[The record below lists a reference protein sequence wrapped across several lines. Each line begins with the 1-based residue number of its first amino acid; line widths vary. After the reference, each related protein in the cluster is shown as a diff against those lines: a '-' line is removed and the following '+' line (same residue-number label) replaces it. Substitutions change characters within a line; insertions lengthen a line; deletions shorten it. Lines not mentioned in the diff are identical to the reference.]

1 MSRTIQVNIRVTPE
15 EHARLLKC
23 AGDAGLERGVFTR
36 GLVME
41 GLDRIAGGEP
51 MVQRTPPGPGH
62 LVAMDAMLNK
72 AIMEVERFANKWA
85 AHEAELLSLERK
97 DQLAMHSARVE
108 FLNGFPERISR
119 SLEPIKKEMTAM
131 MAAITDQ
138 PRLNAIDTRQ
148 AELVEA
154 VQANTRA
161 IRVIRK
167 DPRKAFGI
175 ILADGGVWSTLF
187 VCQYSLVM
195 VAMGMFVISAFGMT
209 LPGIGIPLAHKLA
222 SGDAEFCRLIR
233 YRFEVDGCQ
242 VPADHRINAAAASP
256 AAASKSA
263 RTKAGAA
270 SAKAKR
276 S

>member
-1 MSRTIQVNIRVTPE
+1 MSRTIQVNIRLTPD

-36 GLVME
+36 VLVME

-51 MVQRTPPGPGH
+51 IVQRALPGPGH

-72 AIMEVERFANKWA
+72 AIMEIERFTNKWA
-85 AHEAELLSLERK
+85 AHEAELLSMERK
-97 DQLAMHSARVE
+97 DQLAMHSARAE
-108 FLNGFPERISR
+108 FLAGLPERITD
-119 SLEPIKKEMTAM
+119 SLNPIKAEMAAM

-138 PRLNAIDTRQ
+138 PRLDAIDKKQ

-154 VQANTRA
+154 VRENTEA
-161 IRVIRK
+161 IQEVRK
-167 DPRKAFGI
+167 DPRKVTGLVLGDDRFWSSATICLWSLFMAGAGVLFIIGLGKSVPAFGI
-175 ILADGGVWSTLF
+175 P
-187 VCQYSLVM
+187 M
-195 VAMGMFVISAFGMT
+195 
-209 LPGIGIPLAHKLA
+209 AHKMA
-222 SGDAEFCRLIR
+222 AGDAEFCRLIR

-242 VPADHRINAAAASP
+242 VPADRRIDTAAAPAP
-256 AAASKSA
+256 AAGKGS

-270 SAKAKR
+270 SVKAKR

>member
-15 EHARLLKC
+15 EHARLMKC
-23 AGDAGLERGVFTR
+23 AGDAGLERGVFAR
-36 GLVME
+36 RLVME

-51 MVQRTPPGPGH
+51 MVQHMLPGPGH

-138 PRLNAIDTRQ
+138 PRLDAIDKKQ

-154 VQANTRA
+154 VRENTEA
-161 IRVIRK
+161 IKEVRE
-167 DPRKAFGI
+167 DPRIVTGLVLGDDRFWSSATICLWSLFMAGVGALFI
-175 ILADGGVWSTLF
+175 IGLGKSVPAV
-187 VCQYSLVM
+187 
-195 VAMGMFVISAFGMT
+195 
-209 LPGIGIPLAHKLA
+209 GIPLAHKMA
-222 SGDAEFCRLIR
+222 AGDAEFCRLVR
-233 YRFEVDGCQ
+233 YHFEAEICQ
-242 VPADHRINAAAASP
+242 VPAGHRTDPTLKPAP
-256 AAASKSA
+256 AAGKGS

>member
-1 MSRTIQVNIRVTPE
+1 MSRTIQVNIRLTPE
-15 EHARLLKC
+15 EHARLLEC
-23 AGDAGLERGVFTR
+23 ASDAGLERGVLAR
-36 GLVME
+36 DLVLG
-41 GLDRIAGGEP
+41 GLDRKTGGEP
-51 MVQRTPPGPGH
+51 MVQRPLPGPGD

-85 AHEAELLSLERK
+85 AHEAELLSMERK
-97 DQLAMHSARVE
+97 DQLAMYSARAE
-108 FLNGFPERISR
+108 FLAGFPERISR
-119 SLEPIKKEMTAM
+119 SLEPIKTEMAAM

-138 PRLNAIDTRQ
+138 PRLNSIDTRQ

-209 LPGIGIPLAHKLA
+209 LPGIGIPLSHKLV

-242 VPADHRINAAAASP
+242 VPADHRIDTAAAP
-256 AAASKSA
+256 AAASGKSS
-263 RTKAGAA
+263 RTKASVA
-270 SAKAKR
+270 SAKVKR

>member
-15 EHARLLKC
+15 EHARLLTC
-23 AGDAGLERGVFTR
+23 AGDAGLERGVFAR
-36 GLVME
+36 RLVLE

-51 MVQRTPPGPGH
+51 MAERTLPGPGD

-72 AIMEVERFANKWA
+72 AIMEVERFANTWA
-85 AHEAELLSLERK
+85 AHETELLSMERK
-97 DQLAMHSARVE
+97 DRVAMHSARVE
-108 FLNGFPERISR
+108 FLAGFPERIR
-119 SLEPIKKEMTAM
+119 DSLNPIKAE
-131 MAAITDQ
+131 MAAMKAAIADQ
-138 PRLNAIDTRQ
+138 PRLDAIDTKQ

-187 VCQYSLVM
+187 VCQWSLFM
-195 VAMGMFVISAFGMT
+195 AAAGMFVISAFGMT
-209 LPGIGIPLAHKLA
+209 FPGIGIPLAHKLA
-222 SGDAEFCRLIR
+222 AGDAEFCRLVR

-242 VPADHRINAAAASP
+242 VPADHRIDAAAVPAAAAG
-256 AAASKSA
+256 KSS
-263 RTKAGAA
+263 RTRAGAA

>member
-1 MSRTIQVNIRVTPE
+1 MSTKIQVNIRLTPE

-23 AGDAGLERGVFTR
+23 AGEAGLERAMFAR
-36 GLVME
+36 DLVME
-41 GLDRIAGGEP
+41 GLDRKAGGEP
-51 MVQRTPPGPGH
+51 TAQRTLPGPGNI
-62 LVAMDAMLNK
+62 VAMDAMLNN

-97 DQLAMHSARVE
+97 DRLAMHSARVE
-108 FLNGFPERISR
+108 FLTGFPERISR
-119 SLEPIKKEMTAM
+119 SLEPIKAEMTAM
-131 MAAITDQ
+131 KAAITDQ
-138 PRLNAIDTRQ
+138 PRLDAIDTKQ

-187 VCQYSLVM
+187 VCQWSLFM
-195 VAMGMFVISAFGMT
+195 VAIGMFVISAFGMT

-222 SGDAEFCRLIR
+222 AGDAEFCRLIR

-242 VPADHRINAAAASP
+242 VPADHRIDAAAAP
-256 AAASKSA
+256 AAASGTSS
-263 RTKAGAA
+263 RTKASAS

>member
-1 MSRTIQVNIRVTPE
+1 MSRTIQVNIRLTPD

-51 MVQRTPPGPGH
+51 MVQCALPGPGH

-72 AIMEVERFANKWA
+72 AIMEIERFTNKWA
-85 AHEAELLSLERK
+85 AHEAELLSMERK

-108 FLNGFPERISR
+108 FLAGLPERITD
-119 SLEPIKKEMTAM
+119 SLNPIKAEMAAM

-138 PRLNAIDTRQ
+138 PRLDAIDKKQ

-154 VQANTRA
+154 VRENTEA
-161 IRVIRK
+161 IKQVRE
-167 DPRKAFGI
+167 DPRTVTGLVLGDDHFWSSATICLWSLFMAGAGALFIIGLGKSVPAFG
-175 ILADGGVWSTLF
+175 VP
-187 VCQYSLVM
+187 M
-195 VAMGMFVISAFGMT
+195 
-209 LPGIGIPLAHKLA
+209 AHKMA
-222 SGDAEFCRLIR
+222 AGDAEFCRLIR

-242 VPADHRINAAAASP
+242 VPANRRIGETAASAAASG
-256 AAASKSA
+256 KST
-263 RTKAGAA
+263 RTRAGAA
-270 SAKAKR
+270 STKAKR

>member
-23 AGDAGLERGVFTR
+23 AGDAGLERGAFAR
-36 GLVME
+36 RLVME

-51 MVQRTPPGPGH
+51 MVQRTLPGPGDII
-62 LVAMDAMLNK
+62 AMDAMLNK
-72 AIMEVERFANKWA
+72 AIMEVERFANTWA
-85 AHEAELLSLERK
+85 AHETELLSMERK
-97 DQLAMHSARVE
+97 DRIAMHSARVE
-108 FLNGFPERISR
+108 FLNGFPGRISR
-119 SLEPIKKEMTAM
+119 SLEPIKTEMTAM
-131 MAAITDQ
+131 KAAIENQ
-138 PRLNAIDTRQ
+138 PRLDAIDSKQ

-175 ILADGGVWSTLF
+175 ILGDGGVWSTLF
-187 VCQYSLVM
+187 VCQWSLLM
-195 VAMGMFVISAFGMT
+195 AALGMFAVSAFGMT
-209 LPGIGIPLAHKLA
+209 FPGIGIPLAHKLA
-222 SGDAEFCRLIR
+222 AGDAEFCRLIR

-242 VPADHRINAAAASP
+242 VPADHRIDTVAAP
-256 AAASKSA
+256 AAGNSA
-263 RTKAGAA
+263 RTRAGAA
-270 SAKAKR
+270 SARAKR